1 MSTELRGKSS
11 SQISAVGIMA
21 TLGLGMLV
29 GKGKPFPVFVQS
41 ELIHTLPWSGLA
53 CLAGVDSPVKVK
65 ERDERLAVSLW
76 GEQKVNTN
84 VVPPCVQKGA
94 EPSLPLRQFSHAL
107 PLFCSGRGSMGK
119 PRVLLV
125 TFPSLLVMP

>member
-76 GEQKVNTN
+76 GEQKKSIPTWCHLVFKREQS
-84 VVPPCVQKGA
+84 PASLSGSFPMPCPFSALAGVAWGSQGS
-94 EPSLPLRQFSHAL
+94 SLSPFLLFS
-107 PLFCSGRGSMGK
+107 
-119 PRVLLV
+119 
-125 TFPSLLVMP
+125 